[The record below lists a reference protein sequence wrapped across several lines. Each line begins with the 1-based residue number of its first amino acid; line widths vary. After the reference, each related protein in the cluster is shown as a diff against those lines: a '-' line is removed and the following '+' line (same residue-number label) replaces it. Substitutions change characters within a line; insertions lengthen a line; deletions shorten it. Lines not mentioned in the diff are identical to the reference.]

1 MYFKFLLFAAFALL
15 LSGCAQMLPGLFSA
29 VEDIETQEAISLTVD
44 KEAIQKDTDVKI
56 SIEVTNKDPVTY
68 PGSEISKRKRSGFLG
83 SKIGLERTVAR
94 LSCFLPFF
102 RHFVD
107 LFSICNRRQESCLV
121 GDG

>member
-56 SIEVTNKDPVTY
+56 SIEVTNKDPVVTY
-68 PGSEISKRKRSGFLG
+68 PGLR
-83 SKIGLERTVAR
+83 
-94 LSCFLPFF
+94 
-102 RHFVD
+102 D
-107 LFSICNRRQESCLV
+107 L
-121 GDG
+121 